1 MAQDEP
7 VFAALGPLTVLDPGG
22 ASDPLPPGK
31 RRSLLAVL
39 LRHRNTW
46 VPVEELAGALW
57 DRTGYPSSISGS
69 LKTYVHQLRKLL
81 PDDSG
86 GERLAGGR
94 GAYRLAV
101 RPGEL
106 DLDLFESLVNEG
118 VEALAGGRPAD
129 AVARQRRALGL
140 WRGLPDEDIVDV
152 VTARHLEEMRWTA
165 RYCQADALIEQGDAA
180 EAIVVLRA
188 ALGDDPLRELV
199 WERLMLAQRA
209 AGWQV
214 DALASYEQARAT
226 LLEKF
231 GAEPGRRLQEIYRT
245 LLSDTAAAPAKPAVT
260 PTAPVV
266 VPVASAVAHSA
277 SVVAPSAPAGGSDV
291 VRPEPAA
298 VASPARRWSRAL
310 FAGLLVALLASLSG
324 SSVPRPAR
332 DVPALTTA
340 SRPRVLFGLGPNV
353 IEAERSPLVPSGI
366 GMMTTWYH
374 GPKQLNQMEG
384 WRNDVIPRIYRS
396 GRAMHV
402 VVATWEEGTS
412 IETSRGRACGQ
423 PYPLSAEFLPDMRR
437 LARAFA
443 GRPDGPPLYISMFHG
458 LQKLACANTGYLA
471 DPATTLYY
479 QALKDRYFEVLK
491 LFHEEAPNA
500 RVALNWDGWT
510 ASYDEPGIGAGMS
523 MFQYFVEAM
532 SASDFQSFNAFEKKG
547 NAEDIRQMV
556 EVLGAYGPVMC
567 AYFGPH
573 EDPVDVYETDLR
585 ATFTPAALSGLVAD
599 GLFAF
604 SFRDDDLLRASP
616 STMTMATQV
625 VRDYGHLPPRG

>member
-1 MAQDEP
+1 MLGGDVAQDEP
-7 VFAALGPLTVLDPGG
+7 VFAALGPLTVLGPEGT
-22 ASDPLPPGK
+22 SDLVPPGK
-31 RRSLLAVL
+31 RRSLLAAL

-46 VPVEELAGALW
+46 VSSDELAAALW
-57 DRTGYPSSISGS
+57 DRTAYPSSISGS

-94 GAYRLAV
+94 GAYRLTV

-106 DLDLFESLVNEG
+106 DIDLFECLVTEG
-118 VEALAGGRPAD
+118 AEALADGRPGD
-129 AVARQRRALGL
+129 AVARQRRALAL
-140 WRGLPDEDIVDV
+140 WRGLPDDDIVDV
-152 VTARHLEEMRWTA
+152 VAARHLEETRWTA
-165 RYCQADALIEQGDAA
+165 RYCLADALIEQGDPG

-188 ALGDDPLRELV
+188 ALGDDPLREPV

-214 DALASYEQARAT
+214 DALASYEQARTT

-231 GAEPGRRLQEIYRT
+231 GAEPGRRLQEIYRM
-245 LLSDTAAAPAKPAVT
+245 LLSDTAAAPRAPRTAPAV
-260 PTAPVV
+260 PTGEP
-266 VPVASAVAHSA
+266 
-277 SVVAPSAPAGGSDV
+277 DV
-291 VRPEPAA
+291 VRPAPAI
-298 VASPARRWSRAL
+298 PARPRRTWSHAV
-310 FAGLLVALLASLSG
+310 FAGLLVVLLTSLSG
-324 SSVPRPAR
+324 STVPRPGPG
-332 DVPALTTA
+332 VPTATTT

-353 IEAERSPLVPSGI
+353 IAAERSPLVSSGI

-374 GPKQLNQMEG
+374 GPNQLNQYEG
-384 WRNDVIPRIYRS
+384 WRQDVIPRIYRS

-402 VVATWEEGTS
+402 VVATWEDGTS
-412 IETSRGRACGQ
+412 IETPRGRACGQ
-423 PYPLSAEFLPDMRR
+423 PYPLSPEFLTDMRR

-443 GRPDGPPLYISMFHG
+443 GRADGPPLYISMFHG

-479 QALKDRYFEVLK
+479 QALKDRYFEVLE
-491 LFHEEAPNA
+491 LFHDEAPNA
-500 RVALNWDGWT
+500 KVALNWDGWT
-510 ASYDEPGIGAGMS
+510 ASYDEPDIGAGLS

-573 EDPVDVYETDLR
+573 EDRVEVYETDLET
-585 ATFTPAALSGLVAD
+585 TFTPEVLSELVAD

-616 STMTMATQV
+616 PTMTMAAQV
-625 VRDYGHLPPRG
+625 IRDYGHQPPRS